1 MLYSSNSKCHI
12 ESVYS
17 NYMTKDISIMYYF
30 TLKKGEYSSYGN
42 NKDKSIGFE
51 TICKRLDPTLNNMMV
66 EIL

>member
-1 MLYSSNSKCHI
+1 
-12 ESVYS
+12 
-17 NYMTKDISIMYYF
+17 MTKDISILYYF

-42 NKDKSIGFE
+42 NKDKSIGSE